1 MKVTILVL
9 VCSLASTLLC
19 LAQTGTPVIGGDYGG
34 GMVFD
39 IKEVKTSTTCKKEIY
54 ICSKMDDPK
63 QYKYHAE
70 HGQLTKDF
78 NNDPQ
83 RNVGFKDWYIPSNNE
98 LTALY
103 ENLHKKGWGGFNQ
116 IEYASNNL
124 FRIVFKTG
132 EKFGSLNPIHS
143 YSTRMVRKVT
153 ENCSGAAL
161 PTNVA
166 KGKTAKQSS
175 PGVYDGPAAR
185 AVDGNTSGDWS
196 ANSVTHTDD
205 ESNPWWEVDL
215 GKVYNI
221 SEIKIWN
228 RTDCCWGR
236 LQNFYVMLSDNPI
249 MANSTTANQFT
260 SGPLSFSSATETNK
274 SLKSNATGRYV
285 RIFIVA
291 TGAAEHLSLAE
302 VQVMGF

>member
-39 IKEVKTSTTCKKEIY
+39 LKEVKTSTTCKKEIY

-63 QYKYHAE
+63 QYKYQAE

-78 NNDPQ
+78 NNDPI
-83 RNVGFKDWYIPSNNE
+83 RNVGFNDWYIPSNNE
-98 LTALY
+98 LIALY

-153 ENCSGAAL
+153 ENCSGAA
-161 PTNVA
+161 PCE
-166 KGKTAKQSS
+166 GKDAVKKYQTSS
-175 PGVYDGPAAR
+175 MKLGDKLQENEKLMSANGR
-185 AVDGNTSGDWS
+185 FQLRGTLDGNFVIEELVGPVDCPFSEKYRFPLPHSGGETPKVSFLRYGADGNVCVVSKQGKWNC
-196 ANSVTHTDD
+196 ATDGLDAMAVILNKSVKLELTD
-205 ESNPWWEVDL
+205 E
-215 GKVYNI
+215 
-221 SEIKIWN
+221 
-228 RTDCCWGR
+228 GR
-236 LQNFYVMLSDNPI
+236 LILVD
-249 MANSTTANQFT
+249 
-260 SGPLSFSSATETNK
+260 
-274 SLKSNATGRYV
+274 SNGNE
-285 RIFIVA
+285 IWHISP
-291 TGAAEHLSLAE
+291 EK
-302 VQVMGF
+302 